1 MISFFTTIL
10 IVLMVSPVAN
20 ADDEIFKTVSEPPT
34 QLEAIAER
42 ISLRND
48 IYDKEFLTGPLKDLS
63 WNEHLNM
70 RNTSLGAS
78 LIDTPNFE
86 MGMQGGLRMGRFN
99 SGDEEE
105 SSVDDPFGDGL
116 ELGVFTQGRYGEY
129 LVGTRLSKD
138 VASGGEGTVGE
149 FMAGYE
155 KKLSDKLDL
164 SFGLGTTWTDEK
176 YLSSSHGSDAS
187 QSKAIDSSN
196 DNARTGFKNA
206 SLTVTACYQLSDY
219 WSLGAQIGYM
229 RLLGETAEDPAN
241 EDGEQEN
248 FVTGFQLQ
256 YRLQGLTS
264 NNFRNLVQTA
274 CSSY

>member
-1 MISFFTTIL
+1 MISFFTTTLMI
-10 IVLMVSPVAN
+10 LMVSPAAN

-34 QLEAIAER
+34 QLEVVAER

-48 IYDKEFLTGPLKDLS
+48 IYDKEFLTGPLKDLA
-63 WNEHLNM
+63 WNERFNM

-86 MGMQGGLRMGRFN
+86 MGMQGGLRMGRFD
-99 SGDEEE
+99 SSEEEE
-105 SSVDDPFGDGL
+105 SSVDDPFDDGL

-138 VASGGEGTVGE
+138 VASGREGTVGE

-155 KKLSDKLDL
+155 KKLSDKFDL

-187 QSKAIDSSN
+187 QSKAIGSSN
-196 DNARTGFKNA
+196 DNARAGFKNA

-219 WSLGAQIGYM
+219 WSLGAQVGYM

-256 YRLQGLTS
+256 YRLRGLTS
-264 NNFRNLVQTA
+264 NNFQNLVQTA

>member
-1 MISFFTTIL
+1 MIRLFTTTL
-10 IVLMVSPVAN
+10 IFIVTSHAVN
-20 ADDEIFKTVSEPPT
+20 ADDEIFEAVAEPPT
-34 QLEAIAER
+34 QLEAIAGYF
-42 ISLRND
+42 SLRND
-48 IYDKEFLTGPLKDLS
+48 IYDKGFLTGPLKDLA
-63 WNEHLNM
+63 WNKRFNM

-99 SGDEEE
+99 RSEEE
-105 SSVDDPFGDGL
+105 PSTDDPFADGL

-138 VASGGEGTVGE
+138 VASGHEGTVGE

-176 YLSSSHGSDAS
+176 YMSSYYGIDAS
-187 QSKAIDSSN
+187 QSTTIGLPN
-196 DNARTGFKNA
+196 DNARAGFKNA

-219 WSLGAQIGYM
+219 WSLGAQVGYM
-229 RLLGETAEDPAN
+229 RLLGEVAEDPAN
-241 EDGEQEN
+241 ADSEQEN

-256 YRLQGLTS
+256 YRLQGLAS
-264 NNFRNLVQTA
+264 NKFRNLVRPA
-274 CSSY
+274 CSSN